1 MEQIEDS
8 ALIARILDGD
18 RKAFAILVQR
28 YSRYVYAQIAR
39 SVRLVDDVED
49 LVQIVFVKV
58 YENLHQLRNPDRF
71 RPWLHS
77 IIRNAVNSHHR
88 RRAVQLRL
96 EETFYPE
103 PATHAEEEIKHVV
116 RAALHILSAEHRQV
130 IAHHYFK
137 GYSYAETADLLN
149 LTVETVRGRLRR
161 ARLKLK
167 GELHKMSD
175 IQTQTTEL
183 DRADM
188 DALKKVIGFVSD
200 DEKRPILQGVCLD
213 TGGRATASNGHI
225 MIIRTLKSLSELA
238 APIVIGPWSGIQ
250 LPEQATLKIEETTAE
265 IQSNGTTLQVPLI
278 EGPYVKYE
286 QVIPQEAPSM
296 RVSISAA
303 LLTHALD
310 LLQDFMETRHPESVP
325 GGWQYRPRVD
335 LHLSPLTQTVTFLT
349 SRDTGYTREDNGKFQ
364 YLLDAE
370 DDASPGGIAD
380 WIFQVPLNAKFET
393 PSEDTPRLNGS
404 EERPVVH
411 RFAVNFAYLKQILH
425 ALDFEDSDEI
435 VMEFREQSKAIIVR
449 TSLNAEWLALLMPL
463 RLKSKD

>member
-8 ALIARILDGD
+8 ALIAQILDGD
-18 RKAFAILVQR
+18 RKAFAVLVQR

-49 LVQIVFVKV
+49 LVQIVFIKA
-58 YENLHQLRNPDRF
+58 YENLHQLRKPDRF

-103 PATHAEEEIKHVV
+103 PATQEEEEIKHVV
-116 RAALHILSAEHRQV
+116 RAALYILSAEHRQV

-175 IQTQTTEL
+175 IQTQTMEL

-188 DALKKVIGFVSD
+188 DALKKVIGFVSH

-213 TGGRATASNGHI
+213 TGGRATATNGHI

-238 APIVIGPWSGIQ
+238 APIVIGPWSDIQ
-250 LPEQATLKIEETTAE
+250 LPEQATLKIAETTAE

-286 QVIPQEAPSM
+286 QVIPPEYPSM
-296 RVSISAA
+296 RVSISST
-303 LLTHALD
+303 LLSHALN
-310 LLQDFMETRHPESVP
+310 LLQDFMEARHPESDM
-325 GGWQYRPRVD
+325 WQYHPRVD
-335 LHLSPLTQTVTFLT
+335 LHLSPLTQTITFLT
-349 SRDTGYTREDNGKFQ
+349 SRDTGYAQEDNGKFQ
-364 YLLDAE
+364 YLLDAK
-370 DDASPGGIAD
+370 DDDSPGGIAD
-380 WIFQVPLNAKFET
+380 WIFQVPLNAKIET
-393 PSEDTPRLNGS
+393 PSEDTL
-404 EERPVVH
+404 

-435 VMEFREQSKAIIVR
+435 TMEFREQGKAIILR
-449 TSLNAEWLALLMPL
+449 TPLNEEWLALLMPI

>member
-8 ALIARILDGD
+8 VLIAQILDGD
-18 RKAFAILVQR
+18 RKAFAVLVHR

-49 LVQIVFVKV
+49 IAQIVFVKV
-58 YENLHQLRNPDRF
+58 YENLHQLRKPDRF

-77 IIRNAVNSHHR
+77 IVRNAVNSHHR

-96 EETFYPE
+96 EEALYPE
-103 PATHAEEEIKHVV
+103 PEVSTDAEEEVKHVV

-175 IQTQTTEL
+175 IQMQTTEL

-188 DALKKVIGFVSD
+188 DALQKVIGFVSD
-200 DEKRPILQGVCLD
+200 DEKRPILQGIHLD
-213 TGGRATASNGHI
+213 IGGRAIASNGHI

-250 LPEQATLKIEETTAE
+250 LPEQATLKIAEETAE

-286 QVIPQEAPSM
+286 QVIPQEDPAM
-296 RVSISAA
+296 RVSISSD
-303 LLTHALD
+303 LLAHALN
-310 LLQDFMETRHPESVP
+310 LLQDFMEARHPESDL
-325 GGWQYRPRVD
+325 WQYRPRVD
-335 LHLSPLTQTVTFLT
+335 LHLSPLTQTITFLT

-364 YLLDAE
+364 YLLDAK
-370 DDASPGGIAD
+370 DDDSPGGVAD

-393 PSEDTPRLNGS
+393 PSEDTLRLNGS

-435 VMEFREQSKAIIVR
+435 TMEFREQSKAIILR
-449 TSLNAEWLALLMPL
+449 TPLNAEWLALLMPI
-463 RLKSKD
+463 RLKSQD

>member
-1 MEQIEDS
+1 MEHIEDS

-18 RKAFAILVQR
+18 RKAFAVLVQR
-28 YSRYVYAQIAR
+28 YSRYVYAQIAQ

-49 LVQIVFVKV
+49 LVQIVFIKA
-58 YENLHQLRNPDRF
+58 YENLHQLRKPDRF

-77 IIRNAVNSHHR
+77 IVRNAVNSHHR

-103 PATHAEEEIKHVV
+103 PAAHTEEEIKHVV
-116 RAALHILSAEHRQV
+116 RAALRILSAEHRQV

-213 TGGRATASNGHI
+213 TGGRATATNGHI
-225 MIIRTLKSLSELA
+225 MIIRTLQSLSELA
-238 APIVIGPWSGIQ
+238 APIVLGPWSDIQ
-250 LPEQATLKIEETTAE
+250 LPEQATLKIAEETAE

-286 QVIPQEAPSM
+286 QVIPQEDPSM
-296 RVSISAA
+296 RVSIPSD
-303 LLTHALD
+303 LLSHALN
-310 LLQDFMETRHPESVP
+310 LLQDFMEARHPESDT
-325 GGWQYRPRVD
+325 WQYRPRVD
-335 LHLSPLTQTVTFLT
+335 LHLSPLTQTITFLT
-349 SRDTGYTREDNGKFQ
+349 SRDTGYAREDNGKFQ
-364 YLLDAE
+364 YLHDAK
-370 DDASPGGIAD
+370 DNDSPGGIAD

-393 PSEDTPRLNGS
+393 PSEDTL
-404 EERPVVH
+404 
-411 RFAVNFAYLKQILH
+411 RFAVNFAYLKQVLH
-425 ALDFEDSDEI
+425 ALDIEDSDEI
-435 VMEFREQSKAIIVR
+435 TMEFREQGKAIILR
-449 TSLNAEWLALLMPL
+449 TPLNAEWLALLMPI
-463 RLKSKD
+463 RMKSKD

>member
-8 ALIARILDGD
+8 ALIAQILDGD

-58 YENLHQLRNPDRF
+58 YENLHQLRKPDRF

-77 IIRNAVNSHHR
+77 IVRNAVNSHHR

-103 PATHAEEEIKHVV
+103 PATHTEEEIKHVV
-116 RAALHILSAEHRQV
+116 RAALHVLSAEHRQV

-200 DEKRPILQGVCLD
+200 DEKRLILQGVCLD
-213 TGGRATASNGHI
+213 TGGRIIASNGHI
-225 MIIRTLKSLSELA
+225 LIIRTLKSLSELA
-238 APIVIGPWSGIQ
+238 APIVIGPWSDIQ
-250 LPEQATLKIEETTAE
+250 LPEQATLKILEETAE

-286 QVIPQEAPSM
+286 QVIPQEDPTM
-296 RVSISAA
+296 RVSIPSA
-303 LLTHALD
+303 LLSHALD
-310 LLQDFMETRHPESVP
+310 LLQDFMEARHPESDT
-325 GGWQYRPRVD
+325 WQYRPRVD
-335 LHLSPLTQTVTFLT
+335 LHLSPLTQTITLLT
-349 SRDTGYTREDNGKFQ
+349 SRDTGYTREDNGKSQ
-364 YLLDAE
+364 YLLDAK
-370 DDASPGGIAD
+370 DDDSPGGIAD

-393 PSEDTPRLNGS
+393 PSEDTLRLNGS

-435 VMEFREQSKAIIVR
+435 TMEFREQGKAIILR
-449 TSLNAEWLALLMPL
+449 TPLNAEWLALLMPI

>member
-18 RKAFAILVQR
+18 RKAFATLVQR

-58 YENLHQLRNPDRF
+58 YENLHQLRKPDRF

-103 PATHAEEEIKHVV
+103 PATHEEEEIKHVV
-116 RAALHILSAEHRQV
+116 RTALHILSAEHRQV

-175 IQTQTTEL
+175 IQMQATEL

-213 TGGRATASNGHI
+213 TGGRATATNGHI

-238 APIVIGPWSGIQ
+238 APIVIGPWSDIQ
-250 LPEQATLKIEETTAE
+250 LPEQATLKIAETTAE

-286 QVIPQEAPSM
+286 QVIPQEDPTM
-296 RVSISAA
+296 RISISST
-303 LLTHALD
+303 LLAHALN
-310 LLQDFMETRHPESVP
+310 LLQDFMEARHPESDT
-325 GGWQYRPRVD
+325 WQYRPRVD
-335 LHLSPLTQTVTFLT
+335 LHLSPLTQTITFLT
-349 SRDTGYTREDNGKFQ
+349 SRDTGYAREDNGKYQ
-364 YLLDAE
+364 YLLDAK
-370 DDASPGGIAD
+370 DDDSPGGIAD
-380 WIFQVPLNAKFET
+380 WIFQVPLNAKIET
-393 PSEDTPRLNGS
+393 PSEDTL
-404 EERPVVH
+404 

-435 VMEFREQSKAIIVR
+435 TMEFREQGKAILFR
-449 TSLNAEWLALLMPL
+449 TPLNAEWLALLMPI

>member
-8 ALIARILDGD
+8 ALIAQILDGD

-49 LVQIVFVKV
+49 IAQIVFVKV
-58 YENLHQLRNPDRF
+58 YENLHQLRKPDRF

-103 PATHAEEEIKHVV
+103 PATHEEEEIKHVV
-116 RAALHILSAEHRQV
+116 RAALHILSAEHHQV

-175 IQTQTTEL
+175 IQTQTMEL

-213 TGGRATASNGHI
+213 TGGRATATNGHI

-238 APIVIGPWSGIQ
+238 APIIIGP
-250 LPEQATLKIEETTAE
+250 
-265 IQSNGTTLQVPLI
+265 
-278 EGPYVKYE
+278 
-286 QVIPQEAPSM
+286 
-296 RVSISAA
+296 
-303 LLTHALD
+303 
-310 LLQDFMETRHPESVP
+310 
-325 GGWQYRPRVD
+325 
-335 LHLSPLTQTVTFLT
+335 
-349 SRDTGYTREDNGKFQ
+349 
-364 YLLDAE
+364 
-370 DDASPGGIAD
+370 
-380 WIFQVPLNAKFET
+380 
-393 PSEDTPRLNGS
+393 
-404 EERPVVH
+404 
-411 RFAVNFAYLKQILH
+411 
-425 ALDFEDSDEI
+425 
-435 VMEFREQSKAIIVR
+435 
-449 TSLNAEWLALLMPL
+449 
-463 RLKSKD
+463 

>member
-8 ALIARILDGD
+8 ALIAQILDGD
-18 RKAFAILVQR
+18 RKAFAVLVQR

-39 SVRLVDDVED
+39 SIRLVDDVED
-49 LVQIVFVKV
+49 LVQIVFIKV
-58 YENLHQLRNPDRF
+58 YENLHQLRKPDRF

-77 IIRNAVNSHHR
+77 IVRNAVNSHHR

-96 EETFYPE
+96 EKTFYPE

-116 RAALHILSAEHRQV
+116 RAALHVLSAEHRQV

-175 IQTQTTEL
+175 IQMQTTEL

-213 TGGRATASNGHI
+213 TGGRATATNGHI

-250 LPEQATLKIEETTAE
+250 LPEHATLKIAETTAE

-286 QVIPQEAPSM
+286 QVIPQEDPSM
-296 RVSISAA
+296 RVSISST
-303 LLTHALD
+303 LLSHAMD
-310 LLQDFMETRHPESVP
+310 LLQDFMEARHPESDM
-325 GGWQYRPRVD
+325 WQYRPRID
-335 LHLSPLTQTVTFLT
+335 LHLSPLTQTITFLT

-364 YLLDAE
+364 YLLNAKN
-370 DDASPGGIAD
+370 DASPGGVAD

-393 PSEDTPRLNGS
+393 PSEDTL
-404 EERPVVH
+404 

-425 ALDFEDSDEI
+425 ALDIEDSDDI
-435 VMEFREQSKAIIVR
+435 TMEFREQGKAIILR
-449 TSLNAEWLALLMPL
+449 TPLNSEWLALLMPI

>member
-8 ALIARILDGD
+8 TLIAQILDGD

-49 LVQIVFVKV
+49 IAQIVFVKV
-58 YENLHQLRNPDRF
+58 YENLHQLRKPDRF

-77 IIRNAVNSHHR
+77 IVRNAVNSHHR

-96 EETFYPE
+96 EEALYPE
-103 PATHAEEEIKHVV
+103 PEVSTDAEEEIKHVV

-175 IQTQTTEL
+175 IQMQTTEL
-183 DRADM
+183 DRTDM
-188 DALKKVIGFVSD
+188 DALQKVIGFVSD
-200 DEKRPILQGVCLD
+200 DEKRPILQGIHLD
-213 TGGRATASNGHI
+213 IGGRAIASNGHI
-225 MIIRTLKSLSELA
+225 LIIRTLKSLSELA

-250 LPEQATLKIEETTAE
+250 LPEQATLKIAEETAE

-286 QVIPQEAPSM
+286 QVIPQEDPSM
-296 RVSISAA
+296 RVSISSD
-303 LLTHALD
+303 LLAHALD
-310 LLQDFMETRHPESVP
+310 LLQDFMEARHPESDT
-325 GGWQYRPRVD
+325 WQYRPRVD
-335 LHLSPLTQTVTFLT
+335 LHLSPLTQTITFLT

-364 YLLDAE
+364 YLLDAK
-370 DDASPGGIAD
+370 DDDSPGDVAD

-393 PSEDTPRLNGS
+393 PSEDTLRLSGS

-425 ALDFEDSDEI
+425 ALDIEDSDEI
-435 VMEFREQSKAIIVR
+435 TMEFREQSKAIILR
-449 TSLNAEWLALLMPL
+449 TPLNAEWLALLMPI
-463 RLKSKD
+463 RLKS

>member
-18 RKAFAILVQR
+18 RKAFAVLVQR

-49 LVQIVFVKV
+49 LVQVVFIKA
-58 YENLHQLRNPDRF
+58 YENLHQLRKPDRF

-103 PATHAEEEIKHVV
+103 PATHEEEEIKHVV

-175 IQTQTTEL
+175 IQMQATEL

-213 TGGRATASNGHI
+213 TGGRATATNGHI
-225 MIIRTLKSLSELA
+225 MIIRTLKSLAELA

-250 LPEQATLKIEETTAE
+250 LPEQATLKIAEEIAE
-265 IQSNGTTLQVPLI
+265 LQSNGTTLQVPLI

-296 RVSISAA
+296 RVSISST
-303 LLTHALD
+303 LLSHALN
-310 LLQDFMETRHPESVP
+310 LLQDFMEARHPESDM
-325 GGWQYRPRVD
+325 WQYRPRVD
-335 LHLSPLTQTVTFLT
+335 LHLSPLTQTITFLT
-349 SRDTGYTREDNGKFQ
+349 SRDTGYAREDNGKFQ
-364 YLLDAE
+364 YLLDAK
-370 DDASPGGIAD
+370 DDISPGGIAD

-393 PSEDTPRLNGS
+393 PSEDTLRLNGS

-435 VMEFREQSKAIIVR
+435 TMEFREQGKAIILR
-449 TSLNAEWLALLMPL
+449 TPLNEEWLALLMPI

>member
-18 RKAFAILVQR
+18 RKAFAVLVQR
-28 YSRYVYAQIAR
+28 YSRYVYAQIVR

-77 IIRNAVNSHHR
+77 IVRNAVNSHHR
-88 RRAVQLRL
+88 HRAVQLRL

-103 PATHAEEEIKHVV
+103 PATHDEEEIKHVV
-116 RAALHILSAEHRQV
+116 RAALRILSAEHRQV

-175 IQTQTTEL
+175 TQMQTTEL

-213 TGGRATASNGHI
+213 IGGRATATNGHI
-225 MIIRTLKSLSELA
+225 MIIRTLKSLTGLA
-238 APIVIGPWSGIQ
+238 APIVIGPWSGTQ
-250 LPEQATLKIEETTAE
+250 LPEQATMKIAETTVE

-286 QVIPQEAPSM
+286 QVIPQEDPAM
-296 RVSISAA
+296 RVSISSA

-310 LLQDFMETRHPESVP
+310 LLQNFMEARHPESDM
-325 GGWQYRPRVD
+325 WQYRPRVD
-335 LHLSPLTQTVTFLT
+335 LHLSPLTQTITFLT

-364 YLLDAE
+364 YLLDAK
-370 DDASPGGIAD
+370 DDDSPRGVAD

-393 PSEDTPRLNGS
+393 SSEDTLRLNGS

-435 VMEFREQSKAIIVR
+435 VLEFREQSKAIILR
-449 TSLNAEWLALLMPL
+449 TPLNAEWLALLMPL

>member
-8 ALIARILDGD
+8 TLIAQILDGD

-49 LVQIVFVKV
+49 IAQIVFVKV
-58 YENLHQLRNPDRF
+58 YENLHQLRKPDRF

-88 RRAVQLRL
+88 RRVVQLRL
-96 EETFYPE
+96 EEALYPE
-103 PATHAEEEIKHVV
+103 PEVSTDAEEEVKHVV

-175 IQTQTTEL
+175 IQMQTTEL
-183 DRADM
+183 DRTDM
-188 DALKKVIGFVSD
+188 DALQKVIGFVSD
-200 DEKRPILQGVCLD
+200 DEKRPILQGIHLD
-213 TGGRATASNGHI
+213 IGGRAIASNGHI
-225 MIIRTLKSLSELA
+225 LIIRTLKSLSELA

-250 LPEQATLKIEETTAE
+250 LPEQATLKIAEETAE

-286 QVIPQEAPSM
+286 QVIPQEDPSM
-296 RVSISAA
+296 RVSIPSD
-303 LLTHALD
+303 LLAHALD
-310 LLQDFMETRHPESVP
+310 LLQDFMEARHPESDM
-325 GGWQYRPRVD
+325 WQYRPRVD
-335 LHLSPLTQTVTFLT
+335 LHLSPLTQTITFLT
-349 SRDTGYTREDNGKFQ
+349 SRDTGYTREDKGKFQ
-364 YLLDAE
+364 YLLDAK
-370 DDASPGGIAD
+370 DDDSPGGVAD

-393 PSEDTPRLNGS
+393 PSDLPAEAQAGGTLRS
-404 EERPVVH
+404 
-411 RFAVNFAYLKQILH
+411 AVNFAYLKQILH
-425 ALDFEDSDEI
+425 ALDIEDSDEI
-435 VMEFREQSKAIIVR
+435 TMEFREQSKAIILR
-449 TSLNAEWLALLMPL
+449 TPLNAEWLALLMPI
-463 RLKSKD
+463 RLKS

>member
-1 MEQIEDS
+1 MEHIENS
-8 ALIARILDGD
+8 VLIAQILDGD

-39 SVRLVDDVED
+39 SIRLVDDIED

-58 YENLHQLRNPDRF
+58 YENLHQLRKPDRF

-116 RAALHILSAEHRQV
+116 RAALHVLSAEHRQV

-175 IQTQTTEL
+175 IQMQTTEL

-213 TGGRATASNGHI
+213 TGGRATATNGHI

-238 APIVIGPWSGIQ
+238 APIVIGPWADIQ
-250 LPEQATLKIEETTAE
+250 LPEQATLKIAETTAE

-286 QVIPQEAPSM
+286 QVIPQEDPTM
-296 RVSISAA
+296 RVSILSD
-303 LLTHALD
+303 LLSHALN
-310 LLQDFMETRHPESVP
+310 LLQDFMEARHPESDM
-325 GGWQYRPRVD
+325 WQYRPRVD
-335 LHLSPLTQTVTFLT
+335 LHLSPLTQTITFLT

-364 YLLDAE
+364 YLHDAK
-370 DDASPGGIAD
+370 DDDSPGGVAD

-393 PSEDTPRLNGS
+393 SSEDTP
-404 EERPVVH
+404 
-411 RFAVNFAYLKQILH
+411 RFAVNFAYLKKILH

-435 VMEFREQSKAIIVR
+435 TMEFREQGKAIILR
-449 TSLNAEWLALLMPL
+449 TPLNAEWLALLMPL